1 MRFLIRADASVEIG
15 TGHVMRCLALA
26 KTLIGLGKEVV
37 FVFQQM
43 PDHLVEKIKKI
54 GCIPLYLNSEYP
66 VGSIED
72 ALYVSSKVN
81 NAFQND
87 FDWMVIDHYEI
98 SGIWE
103 KEMYRIAKKLLV
115 IDDLADRM
123 HICNILLDQNLY
135 ESSDSRYNKLTN
147 NAKQLLGPSYAL
159 LRDEFQL
166 ERQNVKARSGAIR
179 RILVTFG
186 GTDPT
191 NETLKSLYALKKE
204 GLLDSN
210 LDFDILVGQSYAHLN
225 ELRKIVDSNKSLS
238 LHIQSNSVA
247 AIMKKADLAICSGG
261 TLTWERY
268 CMGLPGLV
276 IAVAENQIHNA
287 IMGEKLGI
295 DKFLG
300 FHSDVY
306 DLDIVNNLK
315 DYEGDLQNNSLT
327 AFKIVDGRGVE
338 KVIRNLETII

>member
-1 MRFLIRADASVEIG
+1 MKFLIRADASIDIG

-26 KTLIGLGKEVV
+26 KALIISGSEVV

-43 PDHLVEKIKKI
+43 PDHLVEKVKQI
-54 GCIPLYLNSEYP
+54 GCIPFYLNSEYP

-72 ALYVSSKVN
+72 AVYVSSKIN
-81 NAFQND
+81 NAFQNG
-87 FDWMVIDHYEI
+87 FDWMIIDHYRI
-98 SGIWE
+98 GDIWE
-103 KEMYRIAKKLLV
+103 IEMYRIAKNILV

-147 NAKQLLGPSYAL
+147 NAKQLIGPSYAL
-159 LRDEFQL
+159 LREEFYL
-166 ERQNVKARSGAIR
+166 ERQEAKTRSGAIQR
-179 RILVTFG
+179 VLVTFG

-191 NETLKSLYALKKE
+191 NETLKSLYTLEKE
-204 GLLDSN
+204 GLLDNN
-210 LDFDILVGQSYAHLN
+210 LDFDILVGQSYGHLD
-225 ELRKIVDSNKSLS
+225 ELRKIVNYRKNMN
-238 LHIQSNSVA
+238 LHIQSSFVA

-287 IMGEKLGI
+287 MMGEKLGI
-295 DKFLG
+295 DRFLG
-300 FHSDVY
+300 FHSDIS
-306 DLDIVNNLK
+306 DCDIVNNLK
-315 DYEGDLQNNSLT
+315 DYHVDLENKSLA
-327 AFKIVDGRGVE
+327 AFNIVDGRGVE
-338 KVIRNLETII
+338 KVIKILETIN